1 MRECAVFAGGVIE
14 NPGFIDKKELL
25 DNCRFIICADGG
37 YRYAK
42 ELGIVPDLFVGDF
55 DSYSGELPSGINV
68 HKSIPEKDDTDTL
81 LAVREAI
88 ETGCEKI
95 RLYGALGA
103 RIDHTFANVQT
114 MIFAYDRGCALKIID
129 ETNEMSLQGVGEKSY
144 IRRDDWYFSLFAVG
158 GNARISS
165 CRGVKYPIEDY
176 EMKPGFPIGVS
187 NEITAEKAVLCVES
201 GLVLVVRSKR
211 L

>member
-25 DNCRFIICADGG
+25 ESCSLIICADGG
-37 YRYAK
+37 YRYA
-42 ELGIVPDLFVGDF
+42 EALGIIPDLFVGDF
-55 DSYSGELPSGINV
+55 DSYSGELPGGIEV
-68 HKSIPEKDDTDTL
+68 HKSVPEKDDTDTL

-88 ETGCEKI
+88 EAGYSEI

-103 RIDHTFANVQT
+103 RIDHAIANIQT
-114 MIFAYDRGCALKIID
+114 MIFAHSRGCELKIID
-129 ETNEMSLQGVGEKSY
+129 EANEMFLQGAGERSY

-158 GNARISS
+158 GNAHISS

-176 EMKPGFPIGVS
+176 QMTPEFPIGVS
-187 NEITAEKAVLCVES
+187 NEITADKAILRVDS
-201 GLVLVVRSKR
+201 GLVLVIRSKM
-211 L
+211 